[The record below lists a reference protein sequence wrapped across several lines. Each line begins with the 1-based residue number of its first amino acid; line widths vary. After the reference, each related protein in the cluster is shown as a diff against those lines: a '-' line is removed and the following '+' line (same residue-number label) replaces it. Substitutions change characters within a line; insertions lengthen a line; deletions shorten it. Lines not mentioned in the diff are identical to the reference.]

1 MSELYLGRVISVYD
15 RRDIQGRIDK
25 LQTHLGNV
33 QEALERVDPVDQHIL
48 LHVQR
53 RLEVKKQQLQTCL
66 NMGIF
71 ITNTPW
77 EVES

>member
-1 MSELYLGRVISVYD
+1 MSELYLGRVISADD
-15 RRDIQGRIDK
+15 RRDIKERIDE

-33 QEALERVDPVDQHIL
+33 QEALERVKPVDQHVL
-48 LHVQR
+48 FHMQR
-53 RLEVKKQQLQTCL
+53 RLEAKKQQLQTCL

-77 EVES
+77 EIDQ